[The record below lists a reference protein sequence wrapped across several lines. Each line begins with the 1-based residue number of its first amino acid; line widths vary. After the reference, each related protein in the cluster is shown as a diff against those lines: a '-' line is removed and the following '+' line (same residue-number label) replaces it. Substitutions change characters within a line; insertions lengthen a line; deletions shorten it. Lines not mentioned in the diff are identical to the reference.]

1 MDAVS
6 RTLKQL
12 VVPRCGVV
20 PGAICVLHL
29 FGADLKLN
37 LHVHVLVTE
46 GGLDCRGEWVSVTF
60 FEYGSLR
67 RIWHVSVVEGG

>member
-46 GGLDCRGEWVSVTF
+46 GGLDC
-60 FEYGSLR
+60 
-67 RIWHVSVVEGG
+67 GGDGFR